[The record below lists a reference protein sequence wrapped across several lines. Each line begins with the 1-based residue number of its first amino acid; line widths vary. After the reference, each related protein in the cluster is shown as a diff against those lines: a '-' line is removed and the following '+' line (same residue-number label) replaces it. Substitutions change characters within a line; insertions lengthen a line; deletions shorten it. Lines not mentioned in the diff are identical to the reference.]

1 MTFKALITFVLLSS
15 TTYSFSQVE
24 ITGEFRPRTEY
35 RNGFNTLKKA
45 NESVGFGTALRSRI
59 NFKFKNE
66 DFETY
71 LSIQD
76 VSVFGENRP
85 LKTEDSNN
93 SFALFEAWAKIG
105 ITNGLSTKIGRQ
117 IIAYDNERILGAA
130 RWAQQGRTHDAFLL
144 QHNSE
149 KLKIDLG
156 LAYNQDHGNPSGFQ
170 STGNYFSTTGAFSY
184 KTMQYLWLN
193 KQFNTSK
200 ISLLVLNNG
209 FQEQNESSAIYNLTT
224 YGTYFESNIEK
235 FKLTLHAYGQSGKN
249 PLGTKISKAYVWN
262 VEGNYKTSDKTSWGL
277 GMEVLSGKDSNTA
290 ENTAFSPLYGSNH
303 RHNGLLDYFYVGNHI
318 NTIGLKDIHISTQ
331 YDINHKTTLSAKGL
345 YFTADKKLP
354 SGDQFL
360 GTEIDL
366 VLTHQWKPSIAIKSG
381 YSQLF
386 ASKGME
392 ELKNNNSPQKTQNW
406 AWIMLTLKPK
416 FL

>member
-1 MTFKALITFVLLSS
+1 MTFRTLMIFVFTFNITN
-15 TTYSFSQVE
+15 SFSQVE

-45 NESVGFGTALRSRI
+45 TESVGFGTALRSRV

-66 DFETY
+66 DFESY

-93 SFALFEAWAKIG
+93 SFAVFQAWAKIG
-105 ITNGLSTKIGRQ
+105 ISDRFSTKIGRQ

-130 RWAQQGRTHDAFLL
+130 RWAQQGRTHDVFLL
-144 QHNSE
+144 QHNSK

-193 KQFNTSK
+193 KQFKTSK

-209 FQEQNESSAIYNLTT
+209 FQEQNESGAIYNLTT
-224 YGTYFESNIEK
+224 YGTYFESNIEE

-249 PLGTKISKAYVWN
+249 PSGTKISKAYV
-262 VEGNYKTSDKTSWGL
+262 
-277 GMEVLSGKDSNTA
+277 
-290 ENTAFSPLYGSNH
+290 
-303 RHNGLLDYFYVGNHI
+303 
-318 NTIGLKDIHISTQ
+318 
-331 YDINHKTTLSAKGL
+331 
-345 YFTADKKLP
+345 
-354 SGDQFL
+354 
-360 GTEIDL
+360 
-366 VLTHQWKPSIAIKSG
+366 
-381 YSQLF
+381 
-386 ASKGME
+386 
-392 ELKNNNSPQKTQNW
+392 
-406 AWIMLTLKPK
+406 
-416 FL
+416 